1 MPEGSTW
8 NEQELLSR
16 ARAGEFASFGILVR
30 HYQARLSALA
40 FQLTGSADDAAE
52 AVQETFLRALRSLA
66 QFQQKAA
73 FYTWLVR
80 ILMNHV
86 HDTRAR
92 ASRQAAH
99 LADQAQQMLRTS
111 QAAEILERNDPVQA
125 AEKTELVQLLWQAVD
140 LLDADLK
147 ETLLLREVEQLSYRQ
162 IADMMRI
169 SEGTVKSR
177 LFRAREALREIMKS
191 HVRE

>member
-30 HYQARLSALA
+30 HYQARLYALA

-191 HVRE
+191 QVRE